1 VGIVYLDL
9 LFQSSQKDA
18 RIILGKVEEA
28 SSMGSTMV
36 VKNYSRTLGHQWGKI
51 PFKGK
56 ATMFIWAKNN

>member
-1 VGIVYLDL
+1 MNVLMEIVDLDI

-36 VKNYSRTLGHQWGKI
+36 VKKTTQEH
-51 PFKGK
+51 
-56 ATMFIWAKNN
+56 